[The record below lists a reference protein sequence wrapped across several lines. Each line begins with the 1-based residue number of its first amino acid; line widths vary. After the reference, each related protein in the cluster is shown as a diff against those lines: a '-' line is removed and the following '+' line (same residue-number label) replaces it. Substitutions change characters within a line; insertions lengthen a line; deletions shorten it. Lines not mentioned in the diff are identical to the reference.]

1 MNVSEESRKG
11 YTRVTVRTIGV
22 FILGFVCAVLMA
34 LTSTATSIIALAAN
48 TTALIMGGSGDP
60 LTIAKDGL
68 PFIQQYLSSSVNN
81 FISPASTENPA
92 TGIPQGPYN
101 AIGLIT
107 PAEFYPNGELTFDQ
121 SVAQGVEDLDKC
133 ISVADCGYDV
143 GDKAP
148 TVDDTFVA
156 FGYSQSATIA
166 TFEKRR
172 LAAEYPDGGGPDVSF
187 VLTAN
192 GNRPNGGYLARGPEG
207 FTIPVGWSGGGVTF
221 SGPTPTNTQYKTV
234 DIAIQYDNWADS
246 PVNPLNLLAVI
257 NANMGEQL
265 LHPHYPDQ
273 SLNQPGVV
281 DQGHYGDTTYYLIT
295 TPILPLLTPVQQI
308 PMIGSV
314 LADALDAPLRVLVE
328 AGYDRTVSP
337 GQSVPWNPLYMP
349 NPVTLAVNF
358 AVAIPTGI
366 DNAIEDIAGIRPFG
380 TVRPGPYGVGGP
392 PVTYV
397 DPPTTTATSHT
408 TESTDSS
415 SSSSPET
422 STASVKSVANTT
434 NKTDVTK
441 DGEKTS
447 DPNEATPTTA
457 VGTTPLT
464 NPTKVAT
471 DPEDAGQ
478 SSDALKQDE
487 PVKDSTTASSLPAKG
502 DATDTSLQSAD
513 RAPAQNSAPDAT
525 KASHPRLHHK
535 IGSDARHQRATAP
548 STDAGAGNEPGS
560 KDGRKAAASNS
571 SDSASS
577 HDGGGRHRKD

>member
-1 MNVSEESRKG
+1 
-11 YTRVTVRTIGV
+11 
-22 FILGFVCAVLMA
+22 
-34 LTSTATSIIALAAN
+34 
-48 TTALIMGGSGDP
+48 
-60 LTIAKDGL
+60 
-68 PFIQQYLSSSVNN
+68 
-81 FISPASTENPA
+81 
-92 TGIPQGPYN
+92 
-101 AIGLIT
+101 
-107 PAEFYPNGELTFDQ
+107 
-121 SVAQGVEDLDKC
+121 
-133 ISVADCGYDV
+133 
-143 GDKAP
+143 
-148 TVDDTFVA
+148 
-156 FGYSQSATIA
+156 
-166 TFEKRR
+166 
-172 LAAEYPDGGGPDVSF
+172 
-187 VLTAN
+187 
-192 GNRPNGGYLARGPEG
+192 LARGPEG

-221 SGPTPTNTQYKTV
+221 SGPTPTNTQHKTV

-257 NANMGEQL
+257 NANMGQQ
-265 LHPHYPDQ
+265 LHPHYPEQ

-281 DQGHYGDTTYYLIT
+281 DQGHYGDTTYHLMT

-337 GQSVPWNPLYMP
+337 GQRVPWNPLYMP
-349 NPVTLAVNF
+349 NPVTLSVNF

-380 TVRPGPYGVGGP
+380 TARPGPYGVGGP

-397 DPPTTTATSHT
+397 DPPTTTATSQT

-415 SSSSPET
+415 PSSSPET

-471 DPEDAGQ
+471 DPEDTGQ

-502 DATDTSLQSAD
+502 DATDTSKPTLQSAD
-513 RAPAQNSAPDAT
+513 RAPAQNSAPNST
-525 KASHPRLHHK
+525 KASHPRLRHP
-535 IGSDARHQRATAP
+535 IGSDAPHQRATAP

-577 HDGGGRHRKD
+577 HDAAAGTVRIDDPL